1 MNKKTTPKAAVPMG
15 RWRSLAAR
23 CLNPAGGGVT
33 LSFRLRNAL
42 FVLFIGGI
50 LAYGGPGSPG
60 SFRYG
65 AFDANARTA
74 IIVFPS
80 EGGEVSF
87 DVDFSS
93 IS

>member
-1 MNKKTTPKAAVPMG
+1 MG
-15 RWRSLAAR
+15 RWRALAAR
-23 CLNPAGGGVT
+23 CLIGRGGH
-33 LSFRLRNAL
+33 NAL
-42 FVLFIGGI
+42 FVLFLGGI
-50 LAYGGPGSPG
+50 LAYGGPGSPS